1 MKKIINK
8 SAHLLIILLEHFL
21 INTSIFAQAPQ
32 KMSCQAV
39 IRNTSGALID
49 VNGKHIQEVYR
60 GAHQGQE
67 TYQWLSNSVK
77 GTYYCRITTDKKV
90 ITKPVIIQ

>member
-1 MKKIINK
+1 
-8 SAHLLIILLEHFL
+8 
-21 INTSIFAQAPQ
+21 
-32 KMSCQAV
+32 MSCQAV